1 MNLSLVFADSVVVAS
16 EIAAFYEEDI
26 KQNEIDEIFTELN
39 QMAMAEQFGEFL
51 DVDRNTSLAL
61 TKDTRRTELDA
72 RLEELGVNKIDPN
85 NEEEMAFFLEV
96 VGGSTEESA
105 ESASNVP
112 PPPDLAALANCYSL
126 YQYEGTYN
134 VDGTTYPFSYI
145 RVVDDK
151 GYAGTQLTQGKNEAH
166 PIETNW
172 ISQTGSILVRD
183 LLNYNFSF
191 GLSAFLGSFANGWA
205 VDWTIGTLST
215 VFGSISNPN
224 TTYATNALYTATWF
238 SITQM
243 TYYYVYDGGWNLAGS
258 KASNVEIG
266 RSEALF
272 ANVGGDVESDTID
285 YPEKNFRANGAWS
298 WNEYVQAY
306 VRTGT
311 VRYDSLGTLTMN
323 GLGSTTTFTPCFA
336 PTPTALI

>member
-1 MNLSLVFADSVVVAS
+1 
-16 EIAAFYEEDI
+16 
-26 KQNEIDEIFTELN
+26 
-39 QMAMAEQFGEFL
+39 MAEQFSDFIEIKE
-51 DVDRNTSLAL
+51 NTCSHIDQDA
-61 TKDTRRTELDA
+61 RRSELDA
-72 RLEELGVNKIDPN
+72 RLEELGVNKIDPD

-96 VGGSTEESA
+96 VGGSVNEDVD
-105 ESASNVP
+105 ASLSDVP
-112 PPPDLAALANCYSL
+112 PPPDLASLASCYSL
-126 YQYEGTYN
+126 YQYQGTYN
-134 VDGTTYPFSYI
+134 VDGTTYPYSYI

-323 GLGSTTTFTPCFA
+323 GLGITTTFTPCFA